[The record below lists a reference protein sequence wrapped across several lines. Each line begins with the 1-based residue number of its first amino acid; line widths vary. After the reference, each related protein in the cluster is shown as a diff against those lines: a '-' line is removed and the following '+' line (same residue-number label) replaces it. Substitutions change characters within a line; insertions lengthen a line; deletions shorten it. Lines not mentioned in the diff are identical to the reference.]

1 MLQVRRGLHEFVINF
16 VSESLY
22 QKLLL
27 RHTVHVALDSSLR
40 DSRVGEQHHT
50 VVDLAFRI
58 VPFRQLR

>member
-16 VSESLY
+16 ESESLY

-27 RHTVHVALDSSLR
+27 HHGERVALDSSLR
-40 DSRVGEQHHT
+40 DSRVGEQNHA